1 MKKNVTLYIL
11 LIFLIVVNIFFL
23 YIYMGNQIDFKPK
36 EPRGNKDFIVEQL
49 GFNDEQLTAFKEKS
63 KGHHKIIIGLSDD
76 VRVLKDQLFEKL
88 SEKNVSESSIDSI
101 TSLISL
107 KEKEKAKEVFY
118 HFRMIQ
124 ELSNDEQKEKFK
136 MLIVDALHQGDQGRM
151 PPPPREGEGH
161 IPPPRQND

>member
-1 MKKNVTLYIL
+1 
-11 LIFLIVVNIFFL
+11 
-23 YIYMGNQIDFKPK
+23 MGNQIDFKPK

-49 GFNDEQLTAFKEKS
+49 GFNDKQLTAFKEKS

-101 TSLISL
+101 ASLISL

-136 MLIVDALHQGDQGRM
+136 MLIVNALRQGDQGRM
-151 PPPPREGEGH
+151 PPPQRDGEGH
-161 IPPPRQND
+161 MPPPRQND